1 MPERKDIPSM
11 DQDSTSDWAR
21 ASTKTREAS
30 YEERRAWDRFM
41 ARAWPLAWAW
51 ACSGHTAAAN
61 NVEPTAAL
69 VAGQMADHML
79 AERRKRFG
87 AK

>member
-1 MPERKDIPSM
+1 MDEDTKRKLE
-11 DQDSTSDWAR
+11 T
-21 ASTKTREAS
+21 ASKIVEAS

-51 ACSGHTAAAN
+51 ACHGPAAAAN

-69 VAGQMADHML
+69 VAGRMADHML
-79 AERRKRFG
+79 AERRKRFST
-87 AK
+87 K